1 MYAKKELQVE
11 EYAGEDEQAYRPA
24 MYLEGTCHCGGES
37 STYLTDDMVDNF
49 AKPFPHLDS

>member
-24 MYLEGTCHCGGES
+24 MYLEGTCYCGGES